1 MLPRIF
7 VSWIKE
13 LNCFRMEETLE
24 TLKASD
30 KGVDKKIKDNK
41 ESPTPRKRMVI
52 AYDYIIVIIQNE
64 PDAKIYIS
72 QTLGCRCQNKSQ
84 CIGLTPLMYFQYRQE
99 LLK

>member
-13 LNCFRMEETLE
+13 LNRFRMEETLE

-41 ESPTPRKRMVI
+41 ESPTRRKRIVI

-64 PDAKIYIS
+64 PDAKNIYRKPWDAVAK
-72 QTLGCRCQNKSQ
+72 TKANVLG
-84 CIGLTPLMYFQYRQE
+84 
-99 LLK
+99 

>member
-13 LNCFRMEETLE
+13 LNRFRMEETLE

-41 ESPTPRKRMVI
+41 EPPTPRKRIVI

-64 PDAKIYIS
+64 PDAKNIYRKPWDAVAK
-72 QTLGCRCQNKSQ
+72 TKANVLG
-84 CIGLTPLMYFQYRQE
+84 
-99 LLK
+99 